1 MKFNWV
7 TGWWWN
13 FSVKYDVKTSG
24 IRSGPQS
31 KWSSGIDS
39 ELCWGINEIWM
50 EVLKSA
56 TKISW
61 WKCNSWKNVDFLS
74 AAAAKLHQSCPA
86 MCSPI
91 DGSPPGSSVSGILQ
105 ARTLEWGAIAFSNF
119 YGSLKLLI
127 LVTQLSQV
135 KDTLYVFT
143 IRFSWFQSG
152 RLSLCHGSVL
162 HKEICLCVCF

>member
-105 ARTLEWGAIAFSNF
+105 ARTLTF
-119 YGSLKLLI
+119 SLKSYILL
-127 LVTQLSQV
+127 VSA
-135 KDTLYVFT
+135 
-143 IRFSWFQSG
+143 S
-152 RLSLCHGSVL
+152 SVRRSSFRGGL
-162 HKEICLCVCF
+162 RENMMNFRDLLMTSHA